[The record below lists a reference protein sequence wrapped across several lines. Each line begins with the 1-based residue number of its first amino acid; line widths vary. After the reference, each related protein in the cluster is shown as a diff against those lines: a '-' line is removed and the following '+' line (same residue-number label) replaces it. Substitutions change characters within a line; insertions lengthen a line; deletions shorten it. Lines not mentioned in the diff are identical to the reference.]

1 MKNLF
6 LAVLGTL
13 FIGATFGQ
21 DQEKAKKVLDE
32 LSSKTKSYSTMSID
46 FKLTIKGK
54 DINQTQEGK
63 ALVKGDKFYYKT
75 DDREV
80 TSDGKSVWTYMIND
94 EEVYIDAVEDLEG
107 GINPN
112 ELMTIWDDNFN
123 YQYVK
128 EFTENGKKF
137 HEIKLFP
144 KDPKNSKYHTVI
156 LTIDDAKK
164 QITKI
169 IIKTKDA
176 VMIQFTITKFTPNT
190 DIPDSKF
197 KWVKEKHP
205 GVETIDNR

>member
-32 LSSKTKSYSTMSID
+32 LSAKTKSYSTMSID

-54 DINQTQEGK
+54 DINETQTGK
-63 ALVKGDKFYYKT
+63 ALVKGDKFFYKT

-80 TSDGKSVWTYMIND
+80 YSDGKSVWTYMIND
-94 EEVYIDAVEDLEG
+94 EEVYIDAAEDLEG

-128 EFTENGKKF
+128 EFTENGNKY

-205 GVETIDNR
+205 DVDTIDNR

>member
-6 LAVLGTL
+6 LLLVGSFILGTTL
-13 FIGATFGQ
+13 GQ

-32 LSSKTKSYSTMSID
+32 LSVKTKSYSTMTID

-54 DINQTQEGK
+54 DINQTQSGK
-63 ALVKGDKFYYKT
+63 ALVKGSKFFYKT

-80 TSDGKSVWTYMIND
+80 LSDGKDVWTYMIDD
-94 EEVYIDAVEDLEG
+94 EEVYIDALEDLDG

-112 ELMTIWDDNFN
+112 ELMTIWEDNFN

-128 EFTENGKKF
+128 EYESNGKKL
-137 HEIKLFP
+137 HEVKLFP
-144 KDPKNSKYHTVI
+144 KNPKESKYHTVI

-169 IIKTKDA
+169 VIKTKDA
-176 VMIQFTITKFTPNT
+176 IMIQFTVTKFTPNAE
-190 DIPDSKF
+190 ISESKF
-197 KWVKEKHP
+197 KWIKEKHP
-205 GVETIDNR
+205 DVSVVDNR